1 MVYTSS
7 FLQRTEGLSL
17 LSLNIYLS
25 ARQEEFENA
34 TEEGEETKD

>member
-25 ARQEEFENA
+25 ARQEFENA
-34 TEEGEETKD
+34 TEEETKD